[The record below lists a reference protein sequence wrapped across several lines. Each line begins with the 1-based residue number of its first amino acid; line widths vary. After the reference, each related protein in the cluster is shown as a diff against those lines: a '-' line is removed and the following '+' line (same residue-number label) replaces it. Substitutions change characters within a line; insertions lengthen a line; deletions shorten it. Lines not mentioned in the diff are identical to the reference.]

1 MKYSKINY
9 ILAVLL
15 LGFIVF
21 WTYNIFFN
29 DLFPVVEV
37 EEEPYKGMI
46 TIWDYPRLNV
56 ETGSRYSWI
65 EEKIESFEQK
75 NPGVYIK
82 FTPMDWN
89 TSEDIEKEFNKGNK
103 PDIIPV
109 GNGLNYIN
117 TLEPLDEY
125 IEDEELKSI
134 KIQALNGV
142 DYKGKII
149 AYPVA
154 LTTYSMYLN
163 LDLFNKKGVPPPND
177 GNWSYEEFVGAL
189 EKLTYTDEE
198 EGIVDYFGFN
208 SFITPGYYNL
218 WGIIMSDGA
227 EIFNEKTNDYS
238 FYGEEAIAG
247 LEKVIDLKEKYEV
260 TPDFFGLMNEEECWE
275 MFYKDKKVA
284 VYPTGSWAVKVLED
298 LEEKGEGFNF
308 DVANYP
314 IGNINMPAIVSDG
327 ILSYGIIEQ
336 EDEKKKEMC
345 VKFLKSL
352 TDETNQRSLED
363 IGLFTVKKDIN
374 DMYVNSPK
382 MKKIEESLSYT
393 FYLPLRDNWIDIDI
407 ILQEEIKKAVI
418 GEKNSHKSIEDGKKR
433 IEQLT
438 K

>member
-1 MKYSKINY
+1 
-9 ILAVLL
+9 
-15 LGFIVF
+15 
-21 WTYNIFFN
+21 
-29 DLFPVVEV
+29 
-37 EEEPYKGMI
+37 
-46 TIWDYPRLNV
+46 DYPRLNV

-65 EEKIESFEQK
+65 EEKIESFEK
-75 NPGVYIK
+75 RNPGVYIK

-89 TSEDIEKEFNKGNK
+89 TLEDIEKEFSKGDK

-109 GNGLNYIN
+109 GNGFNYIN
-117 TLEPLDEY
+117 MLEPLDEY

-142 DYKGKII
+142 DYKGQII

-177 GNWSYEEFVGAL
+177 GNWSYEEFVETL

-227 EIFNEKTNDYS
+227 EIFNEKTDDYN
-238 FYGEEAIAG
+238 FYGEEVING

-260 TPDFFGLMNEEECWE
+260 TPGFFGIMNEEECWE

-314 IGNINMPAIVSDG
+314 IGSINMPIVVSDG
-327 ILSYGIIEQ
+327 ILSYGIMEQ

-352 TDETNQRSLED
+352 TEDTNQRSLED
-363 IGLFTVKKDIN
+363 IGLFTVKKDLDN
-374 DMYVNSPK
+374 MYINSPR
-382 MKKIEESLSYT
+382 MKKIEESIPYT
-393 FYLPLRDNWIDIDI
+393 FYLPLRDNWIDIDR
-407 ILQEEIKKAVI
+407 ILQEEIKKAII
-418 GEKNSHKSIEDGKKR
+418 GEKDSNKAIEDGEKR